1 MPDDHEQSVVRGRL
15 RAFWERGTSPCLNGL
30 LPDRMAAGV
39 HAGFGPLS
47 EAELGIGATVAFP
60 HRWQQGAT

>member
-15 RAFWERGTSPCLNGL
+15 RALREWGTEPCANGL
-30 LPDRMAAGV
+30 LPDHMAAGV

-47 EAELGIGATVAFP
+47 AADLGIRTTVAFP
-60 HRWQQGAT
+60 DRQQQGAT